1 MTKPFFTVSS
11 LLPTL
16 SSNHQC
22 SLFGGGQKG
31 GWYAFN
37 VLHHILAATLC
48 DEFIVCRH
56 VLCMEPEASGETQK
70 FRWVRDSC
78 SLPSLPCR
86 QQQIGAGGGRLRH
99 LLGLLLLHLCCTL
112 HWPSPKLQSFGCLTL
127 SSWLLPLMPV
137 QTVLSEQ
144 RGFSRCFYQK
154 RYWNKVNMF
163 GECK

>member
-70 FRWVRDSC
+70 FRWVRDSSC
-78 SLPSLPCR
+78 SLPSFPCR

-112 HWPSPKLQSFGCLTL
+112 HWLSPKLQFRMSNTQLMASPLNACADSSFRAERLFK
-127 SSWLLPLMPV
+127 V
-137 QTVLSEQ
+137 FLSEEILEQ
-144 RGFSRCFYQK
+144 
-154 RYWNKVNMF
+154 
-163 GECK
+163 GEYVWRV

>member
-70 FRWVRDSC
+70 FRWVRDSSC
-78 SLPSLPCR
+78 SLPSFPCR
-86 QQQIGAGGGRLRH
+86 QQQTGQAEAGLGTYWDFCFYTCAVLFIGCLRN
-99 LLGLLLLHLCCTL
+99 
-112 HWPSPKLQSFGCLTL
+112 SSFGCLTL

-144 RGFSRCFYQK
+144 RGFF
-154 RYWNKVNMF
+154 KVFLSEEMLEQ
-163 GECK
+163 GEYVWRV